1 MDKVKVCLTT
11 QKYED
16 TTLSIESMTEDNG
29 ILTIILQKYYPGLK
43 EGDIVSFI
51 RCVVYEGET
60 VPSLV
65 KRYDTNILTVETFT
79 IEISEDEII
88 KRTTITIEAPSD
100 YRIAIS
106 NVTEE
111 NDYYRLDLSETHYL
125 FAQDMLSLEENY
137 DYSGL
142 TFYYRDRNTGLTG
155 ETFSMEDVYFY
166 DDDAIIGN
174 IIEQRYCLF
183 NIEQVNTYNECDTA
197 DTFYRLTP
205 NFYYIN
211 DSLDRQSIYVKTL
224 LTDEVN
230 LYNAVYAPY
239 NLFYYRDK
247 EHNCHLWGDFDKY
260 DEIGESIEDIDDV
273 TVEYNSFRK
282 KMVYSFADF
291 VKSDS
296 SLKIGFGFTQN
307 VDYKHLYQEENLTN
321 VFTKKVRE
329 AVIDDAPVIDM
340 ERVKFAPYYISG
352 STEVLASALTFNL
365 HFRVR
370 EDLEESWR
378 YTEADTPIWNTINN
392 YSDITASNKEV
403 GKSDMLYYLG
413 FTDVDVQNQKAK
425 ISKSFLRL
433 SFYNIPDP
441 LTQRLLYYSTI
452 FMDSGELFGKY
463 VKAKEELRRQGE
475 YSENIVLD
483 SQNSPKNRLDC
494 RFTVRD
500 EFYTEKCSEGFN
512 IYYFPSDVILS
523 ENSKKTIYM
532 KVEFNHAGFG
542 RTIPFML
549 CRNGQQNLSL
559 DDYKQNLYIKL
570 SLKYIE
576 KDGEYKYVYL
586 VDDDTDKT
594 FDIDVENATI
604 TFNLFEPKLMK

>member
-1 MDKVKVCLTT
+1 MDKVKICLTT

-16 TTLSIESMTEDNG
+16 TTLGIETMTEDNG
-29 ILTIILQKYYPGLK
+29 ILTIMLQKFYPELK
-43 EGDIVSFI
+43 EGDVVSFI

-60 VPSLV
+60 VPTLV
-65 KRYDTNILTVETFT
+65 KRYDANVLTVETDT
-79 IEISEDEII
+79 IELEDDYIKKTII
-88 KRTTITIEAPSD
+88 RIQAPSD
-100 YRIAIS
+100 YRISVS

-111 NDYYRLDLSETHYL
+111 VDYYRLDLSENHCL
-125 FAQDMLSLEENY
+125 FAQDMLSL
-137 DYSGL
+137 DGSL
-142 TFYYRDRNTGLTG
+142 KFYFRDRNTGLTG
-155 ETFSMEDVYFY
+155 ETFSMEDVCFHDDFKVIGYVVEQKYSLFDIGLVDTHNQCEPEDSFY
-166 DDDAIIGN
+166 S
-174 IIEQRYCLF
+174 
-183 NIEQVNTYNECDTA
+183 
-197 DTFYRLTP
+197 LTP

-211 DSLDRQSIYVKTL
+211 NSVDRQIIYVKTL

-230 LYNAVYAPY
+230 LYNEVYAPY
-239 NLFYYRDK
+239 NLFYYKD
-247 EHNCHLWGDFDKY
+247 EEQNCYLWNDFDKY
-260 DEIGESIEDIDDV
+260 DEIGESIETIDDISV
-273 TVEYNSFRK
+273 VYNSLNK
-282 KMVYSFADF
+282 KIEYSFSDF
-291 VKSDS
+291 VKSDNF
-296 SLKIGFGFTQN
+296 LKIGFGFTQN
-307 VDYKHLYQEENLTN
+307 VDYKHLYQEANITNL
-321 VFTKKVRE
+321 FTKKVKE

-340 ERVKFAPYYISG
+340 ERVKFAPYYMSG
-352 STEVLASALTFNL
+352 GTKVPASALTFNL

-378 YTEADTPIWNTINN
+378 YTESDTPIWNTINN
-392 YSDITASNKEV
+392 YSDITTSNKEV
-403 GKSDMLYYLG
+403 SKSDMLYYLG

-433 SFYNIPDP
+433 SFYDSKDP
-441 LTQRLLYYSTI
+441 LTQKLLYYSTI

-475 YSENIVLD
+475 YSENVVLD
-483 SQNSPKNRLDC
+483 SQNSEKNRLDC
-494 RFTVRD
+494 KFTVRD

-523 ENSKKTIYM
+523 ENSEKTIYM

-549 CRNGQQNLSL
+549 CKNGQQNLSL
-559 DDYKQNLYIKL
+559 DDYKQNLYIEL

-586 VDDDTDKT
+586 VSDSTDKT
-594 FDIDVENATI
+594 FDVDVKNATI